1 MTSEPIRSSR
11 RLLLNHVTELHNTGQ
26 EYGERARS
34 TVLRWGGTPHLMK
47 AGSVKVRLDVEKP
60 NELTVYRLDMGGK
73 RLGKVET
80 RLEGGKLAFEL
91 NVKSADGAQ
100 MLYELIR

>member
-1 MTSEPIRSSR
+1 MSWIT
-11 RLLLNHVTELHNTGQ
+11 
-26 EYGERARS
+26 
-34 TVLRWGGTPHLMK
+34 
-47 AGSVKVRLDVEKP
+47 
-60 NELTVYRLDMGGK
+60 YRLDMGGK